1 MEEFEVE
8 GNSFEELLLSLGNYT
23 DVVRAKSQRWKE
35 LLAGVAPQIT
45 NGSEVTEMS
54 KDQL

>member
-23 DVVRAKSQRWKE
+23 DVVRAKTQRWKD
-35 LLAGVAPQIT
+35 LLSGVAP
-45 NGSEVTEMS
+45 
-54 KDQL
+54 